1 MNFIEYIIADIVGVV
16 TALFLYD
23 YLSEV
28 EWEKLFKKMKR
39 SWKKVYKKKKKIKPL
54 KESKI

>member
-23 YLSEV
+23 YLSEI